1 MMKPQGLRLLHPQG
15 KKETD
20 MTASSLV
27 KVKGGKTLQ
36 HFLTITLDKK
46 LQIVALSPFCGKKL
60 FVLYAC
66 LQGQLLA
73 KKEEN
78 TPWQKQEGELQERQL
93 RKSKWQGGR
102 GTQQVHFPSS
112 LFLPDP
118 SSFGKRAEKWTDA
131 EAKDYFSPL
140 PLPHH
145 HGLSP
150 SFSDSPQIRSIT
162 RTSL

>member
-93 RKSKWQGGR
+93 RKSKWQRRR
-102 GTQQVHFPSS
+102 GHNKSTSLSLS

-118 SSFGKRAEKWTDA
+118 SSFGKTAEKWTDA
-131 EAKDYFSPL
+131 EAKDYFFPSSAASP
-140 PLPHH
+140 PPR
-145 HGLSP
+145 P
-150 SFSDSPQIRSIT
+150 SDSPQIRSIT